1 MRIQLSHLENFILN
15 KVSNGV
21 LRTRERRRW
30 RVAGGA
36 MTLPA
41 PAVEKNVAAR
51 LQKFTTSRSEVSGTH
66 LHRGLQLINHVE
78 H

>member
-1 MRIQLSHLENFILN
+1 
-15 KVSNGV
+15 
-21 LRTRERRRW
+21 
-30 RVAGGA
+30 

-51 LQKFTTSRSEVSGTH
+51 LQKITTSRSEVSGTH
-66 LHRGLQLINHVE
+66 LHRGLQLIDHVE